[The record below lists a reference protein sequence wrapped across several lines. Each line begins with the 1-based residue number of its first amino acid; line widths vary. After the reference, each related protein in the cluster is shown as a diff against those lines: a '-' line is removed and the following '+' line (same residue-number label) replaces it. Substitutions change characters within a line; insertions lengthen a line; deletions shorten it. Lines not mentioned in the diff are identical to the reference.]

1 MEPLLL
7 TVSEVLCQIKTL
19 RAEYEKLSPE
29 EQKAVRHQVY
39 QRWGDYGKALFSLIK
54 VFEETDRR
62 LLNVQS

>member
-7 TVSEVLCQIKTL
+7 TVSEVMVAMDGLVK
-19 RAEYEKLSPE
+19 EYGKLSPE

-39 QRWGDYGKALFSLIK
+39 QRHGDYGKALFSLVK

-62 LLNVQS
+62 LRSE